1 MDNQNYQNFCDN
13 QIRNINSNGLGETQ
27 TNNNPKIKRI
37 RKTFKRKIRKT
48 FSKTTKPKNIKRKR
62 KRKKSKKN
70 NIIINLYNVS
80 YRQDDHCDLK
90 EISNIA
96 NTKIN
101 IRRKKFE
108 DIYLATKDCTRTR
121 ARARKRKP
129 KQKLEVLY
137 PKKRKFFGKWI
148 HSDKYEL
155 DIDKSKNSLLKK
167 YPEILEK
174 ISYFSNNAPKF
185 LSHAFMFVKN
195 EVSTFGQKIINQSI
209 INSEQYQL
217 NRLDYEKFTKI
228 LSKEFN
234 DRNMC
239 KKLEDLFIEFQAK
252 NERNLEKHNKKVIRY
267 IRNNAIKELFANE
280 YLDLTFYE
288 LFNLFIVYRLD
299 DYIKEIKIEFD
310 SEIKKKQNNA
320 DKNFIKKKTD
330 SFADIIK
337 FICERYEEY
346 FDLIDER
353 KKPVNL
359 EKK

>member
-1 MDNQNYQNFCDN
+1 M
-13 QIRNINSNGLGETQ
+13 
-27 TNNNPKIKRI
+27 KII
-37 RKTFKRKIRKT
+37 
-48 FSKTTKPKNIKRKR
+48 
-62 KRKKSKKN
+62 
-70 NIIINLYNVS
+70 V
-80 YRQDDHCDLK
+80 LK

-96 NTKIN
+96 NAKIN
-101 IRRKKFE
+101 IRPKKFE
-108 DIYLATKDCTRTR
+108 DIYLATKDCTKTRT
-121 ARARKRKP
+121 RKRKP
-129 KQKLEVLY
+129 KEKLEVLY

-299 DYIKEIKIEFD
+299 DYIKGTEKVFD
-310 SEIKKKQNNA
+310 NISMEELYDLMPSNPKWMDGARSGAIIPLA
-320 DKNFIKKKTD
+320 LFHI
-330 SFADIIK
+330 ADIKWI
-337 FICERYEEY
+337 IPS
-346 FDLIDER
+346 DL
-353 KKPVNL
+353 NL
-359 EKK
+359 INGVINDLK